1 MRLDHSIDTKSLAAL
16 GVEALHLLCSGN
28 IAALADRFG
37 YALAYDREP
46 ATAIKDDLR
55 FCLEQLGSSSL
66 ELPLDPAPK
75 VQYFKPNDTGLLAV
89 VECLARTDNG
99 AAVLVS
105 LIVAGNDAD
114 KHVTLEDIQPVSA

>member
-1 MRLDHSIDTKSLAAL
+1 M

-66 ELPLDPAPK
+66 ELPLDPASK
-75 VQYFKPNDTGLLAV
+75 VEYFKPNDTGLLAV
-89 VECLARTDNG
+89 VECLARTKYRWVANYHNFVCNESPKIDKDMRIRPSE
-99 AAVLVS
+99 LVES
-105 LIVAGNDAD
+105 PMRLIR
-114 KHVTLEDIQPVSA
+114 L

>member
-1 MRLDHSIDTKSLAAL
+1 MRLGRSIDTKSLAAL

-46 ATAIKDDLR
+46 ATAIKDDMR

-75 VQYFKPNDTGLLAV
+75 VQYFKPYCARLKKRMV
-89 VECLARTDNG
+89 VTDASFDMGPGFALTFNC
-99 AAVLVS
+99 VS
-105 LIVAGNDAD
+105 
-114 KHVTLEDIQPVSA
+114 P